1 MLNDRLVLV
10 GVAALSAVATA
21 GWMRQTPVAVAPQ
34 VLNFAAPMLEPEPV
48 IPVQSAAFNMPMAPT
63 SRESRRIP
71 AIRASGSAY
80 DRCAA
85 CVREL

>member
-34 VLNFAAPMLEPEPV
+34 VSNFAAPMLEPEPV
-48 IPVQSAAFNMPMAPT
+48 IPVQSAAFDVPMRP
-63 SRESRRIP
+63 P
-71 AIRASGSAY
+71 G
-80 DRCAA
+80 
-85 CVREL
+85 